1 MSKPMTIDRAQAN
14 IAERLTDPESARY
27 KSLVQ
32 VHRTGAVCGRVNA
45 KNRMGG
51 YDGFKGFVVRE
62 VAGVPEVRFEGEP
75 GFRQGYEDLCSEVA
89 PSAGHGK
96 F

>member
-1 MSKPMTIDRAQAN
+1 MPKPMTIDRAQAN

-32 VHRTGAVCGRVNA
+32 VRRTGAVCGRVNS

-51 YDGFKGFVVRE
+51 YDGFKGFIVRE
-62 VAGVPEVRFEGEP
+62 EAGSPSVRFEGEP
-75 GFRQGYEDLCSEVA
+75 GFYQVYEDACSETA
-89 PSAGHGK
+89 PAAGLSAK
-96 F
+96 